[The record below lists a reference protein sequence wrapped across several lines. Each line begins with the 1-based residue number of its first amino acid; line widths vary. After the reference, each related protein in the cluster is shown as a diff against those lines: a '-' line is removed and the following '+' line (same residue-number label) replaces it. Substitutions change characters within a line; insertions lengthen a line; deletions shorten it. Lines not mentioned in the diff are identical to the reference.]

1 MYDLDLINMLRTEEV
16 TLMSARPV
24 RYARRTLDHIF
35 EQTGYKPQYAYFNEH
50 NQKHDIC
57 KERLLKK
64 YILPTNKRCVA
75 IETHGD
81 VRRMYAHFGI
91 PSLSPNEYKY
101 CKYG

>member
-1 MYDLDLINMLRTEEV
+1 MILLDLHRSLITNPDEKRVPFVEQIKAEVYDLDLINMLRTEEV

-64 YILPTNKRCVA
+64 YILQRLNDGSNS
-75 IETHGD
+75 I
-81 VRRMYAHFGI
+81 
-91 PSLSPNEYKY
+91 
-101 CKYG
+101 